1 MKFLNIIRR
10 VDDIGRIVIPQNIRK
25 QLNIKEGD
33 PFEVWVDENNNIVFK
48 KTIDKIKY
56 LWYNISIVRER

>member
-33 PFEVWVDENNNIVFK
+33 PFEVWIDENNNIVFK

-56 LWYNISIVRER
+56 L